1 MKLKKVIKSTIVSV
15 AAMSVFAVPVLAA
28 NHSYS
33 FDLYTDY
40 DDNRYSYTA
49 GNPKDDDEQA
59 AYMHTYSGNIMNGD
73 EFYMTVYG
81 MNHISQFTEERK
93 VTSSNATYVEPYN
106 QGNYA
111 GAGEELCIKG
121 ETFAY
126 NVYVEGYWFS

>member
-1 MKLKKVIKSTIVSV
+1 MKLKNVIKSAVVSV

-28 NHSYS
+28 NQSYS

-49 GNPKDDDEQA
+49 GNLKDDDEQA
-59 AYMHTYSGNIMNGD
+59 AYIHTTDGNIMNGD
-73 EFYMTVYG
+73 DFYMTVYG

-93 VTSSNATYVEPYN
+93 ITSNNATYIESYN